1 MQCVLQ
7 LVPFSC
13 IATRVT
19 MEMQTAALLA
29 AKGRPSVAKLRENS
43 TLIVPVVVPAR
54 LIDNST
60 QPDHI
65 FFPHERSG
73 TSSAEQD
80 MQYKPRAVVGS
91 SARAAYSS
99 IVETVRLSLACKS
112 LRSVLI
118 VQQLERAGAFQRRR
132 SDFIHFWEDH
142 AAAFGWQ
149 GLRLT

>member
-1 MQCVLQ
+1 
-7 LVPFSC
+7 
-13 IATRVT
+13 

-118 VQQLERAGAFQRRR
+118 VQQLERAGAFAGEEEVI
-132 SDFIHFWEDH
+132 SFI
-142 AAAFGWQ
+142 FGRTML
-149 GLRLT
+149 LRLDGKGFGSPESPKAVIRMA

>member
-1 MQCVLQ
+1 
-7 LVPFSC
+7 
-13 IATRVT
+13 

-73 TSSAEQD
+73 TTEQD
-80 MQYKPRAVVGS
+80 MQYKPRAVVQQCTGGVFFNCGDC
-91 SARAAYSS
+91 SAIA
-99 IVETVRLSLACKS
+99 SLQK
-112 LRSVLI
+112 LT
-118 VQQLERAGAFQRRR
+118 ERANSPAIGESR
-132 SDFIHFWEDH
+132 SF
-142 AAAFGWQ
+142 
-149 GLRLT
+149 R